1 MSGTLTQITPSHE
14 TLETCTTVPPT
25 TTYTHTLPGVK
36 YRSWQRREVRTSPCD
51 KSRYLRTSSCV
62 EQQADEYDLVL
73 FLIWYY
79 MISYAQPEQNAVPL
93 GVLAYLCDY
102 FAIFTSAASNLSIPV
117 DTTTSSDIFR
127 SSMSSSSD
135 IVYPVTSYLHLEIS
149 RSRSICVQ
157 QHPYA
162 TASCISFS
170 PGFQKQH
177 YLSHDGYARV
187 ST

>member
-51 KSRYLRTSSCV
+51 KSRYLRPSSCV

-170 PGFQKQH
+170 PGFQ
-177 YLSHDGYARV
+177 
-187 ST
+187 